1 MDDLFKQTPLVG
13 PTAQILVADVFKDGV
28 NVARMPIG
36 IGTATMFR
44 SLEGF
49 SVPEGCTLS
58 LRAFDDPID
67 AEKYVRGLK

>member
-13 PTAQILVADVFKDGV
+13 PTEQILVADVFKDGV

-49 SVPEGCTLS
+49 SVPEGCTL
-58 LRAFDDPID
+58 
-67 AEKYVRGLK
+67 

>member
-1 MDDLFKQTPLVG
+1 MDNYEEDTFFEEATEQVV
-13 PTAQILVADVFKDGV
+13 VADIIKDGV

-36 IGTATMFR
+36 IGTIKTFR

-58 LRAFDDPID
+58 LRVFHDTEE
-67 AEKYVRGLK
+67 AEKYVRGLE